1 MKKRFISAVI
11 IAMMLTSILPCF
23 ATAACVVT
31 NVTTGQEYGD
41 FNEAVNSAKQG
52 ETLKLCAD
60 ATSGVTVISSGVTVD
75 LNGHKLSASYVVAFK
90 NSAIIDTNVTD
101 VSGLYVPYNNLTLG
115 VNNPQVAI
123 FDSANGC
130 FIFVDYSFDDG
141 NKHLVM
147 LDGNTYYTGPRFAKP
162 NSVART
168 RANALLAKNSADT
181 GVQFIIRLEWKTTDY
196 DVSQD
201 YFYNADD
208 VENIFSSP
216 NSKIFYAIFA
226 GDVLGEGVSVTTV
239 IKSKGAEYKS
249 EKKERT

>member
-1 MKKRFISAVI
+1 ML
-11 IAMMLTSILPCF
+11 IAILPCS
-23 ATAACVVT
+23 ATAAAAVT
-31 NVTTGQEYGD
+31 NVTTGQDYGD
-41 FNEAVNSAKQG
+41 FNEAVNSAKEG
-52 ETLKLCAD
+52 ETLVMRAD
-60 ATSGVTVISSGVTVD
+60 ATVGIAVISSGVTLD
-75 LNGHKLSASYVVAFK
+75 LCGHKLSASYVVAFK

-101 VSGLYVPYNNLTLG
+101 VSGVYVPFNALTLG

-130 FIFVDYSFDDG
+130 FMFTDYTFDDG

-162 NSVART
+162 DSVARA

-181 GVQFIIRLEWKTTDY
+181 GVEFVIRLEWKTDEY
-196 DVSQD
+196 DASQD
-201 YFYNADD
+201 YFYNESD
-208 VENIFSSP
+208 VGNVFSSP
-216 NSKIFYAIFA
+216 NSKIFYANFA
-226 GDVLGEGVSVTTV
+226 DDILGEGISVTTV